1 MATHTGSAG
10 IVKVGSNAVAEVRSF
25 SLDTSA
31 EILEDTTLTDT
42 SRTYAVGKKGAT
54 VSVEC
59 WWDETDT
66 NGQIA
71 IAEGNSVVLN
81 LYPEGAD
88 SGDYYFSGT
97 YFITGQSV
105 STPTDGIIESTFS
118 ATMTGALTRGTV

>member
-42 SRTYAVGKKGAT
+42 SRTYAIGKKGAT

-97 YFITGQSV
+97 YLITGQSV

>member
-10 IVKVGSNAVAEVRSF
+10 LVKVGSNTAAEIRSF
-25 SLDTSA
+25 TLDTSA
-31 EILEDTTLTDT
+31 EVLEDTTLGDT
-42 SRTYAVGKKGAT
+42 SRTYQIGKKGAT

-71 IAEGNSVVLN
+71 MAEGSQVALN

-97 YFITGQSV
+97 YIITGSSV
-105 STPTDGIIESTFS
+105 SVPTDGIIEATFT

>member
-10 IVKVGSNAVAEVRSF
+10 LVKVGSNTAAEIRSF
-25 SLDTSA
+25 TLDTSA
-31 EILEDTTLTDT
+31 EVLEDTTLGDT
-42 SRTYAVGKKGAT
+42 SRTYQIGKKGAT

-71 IAEGNSVVLN
+71 LAEGSSVALN

-97 YFITGQSV
+97 YIITGSSV
-105 STPTDGIIESTFS
+105 SVPTDGIIEATFN